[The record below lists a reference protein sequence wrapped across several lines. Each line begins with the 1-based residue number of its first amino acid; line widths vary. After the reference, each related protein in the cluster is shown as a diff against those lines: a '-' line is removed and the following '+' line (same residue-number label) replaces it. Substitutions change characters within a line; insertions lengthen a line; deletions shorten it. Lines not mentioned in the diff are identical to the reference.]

1 MSTVLQAKPVATGS
15 APPFFSLLGRA
26 ARDALQWR
34 LLLLWALLLL
44 LPTLAA
50 TLPLWQMLGESL
62 DYSIHAATLARALDL
77 TAVADLMQVYKR
89 YDTAVG
95 NGALSAVVL
104 TLLLSPLL
112 TGMTVSAARAPQ
124 RLSLRGLLGAGMLAY
139 GRLLRMLIWSSVPL
153 GVAFALGSAAA
164 APLRRLG
171 ENAVL
176 ESTAHNAGLAGT
188 VVMAVLL
195 LLAHATVDAGRAVLA
210 ADNRKTSAVRAWGEG
225 VLLVW
230 RHPVATLGSYA
241 VLSLAGL
248 VLAGL
253 VALVRIRVA
262 PIEGWSFFAALALT
276 QLAVMAVA
284 WMRSARLFALIALI
298 ALIRK

>member
-15 APPFFSLLGRA
+15 APPFFSRLGRA

-62 DYSIHAATLARALDL
+62 DRSIHAATLARALDL
-77 TAVADLMQVYKR
+77 TAVSDLMQVYKR

-124 RLSLRGLLGAGMLAY
+124 RLSLRGLLGAGMLEY
-139 GRLLRMLIWSSVPL
+139 GRLLRMLVWSGVPL

-171 ENAVL
+171 DNAVL

-188 VVMAVLL
+188 VVMALLL

-210 ADNRKTSAVRAWGEG
+210 ADRRKTSAVRAWGEG

-230 RHPVATLGSYA
+230 RRPVATLGSYA

-262 PIEGWSFFAALALT
+262 PIEGWSFFTALALT

-298 ALIRK
+298 RK

>member
-1 MSTVLQAKPVATGS
+1 MSAILQTKPATATS
-15 APPFFSLLGRA
+15 YNMIVTA
-26 ARDALQWR
+26 ARNALQWR
-34 LLLLWALLLL
+34 LLLLWAVLLL

-50 TLPLWQMLGESL
+50 TLPIWQMLGDSL
-62 DYSIHAATLARALDL
+62 DQSVHAATLARALDM
-77 TAVADLMQVYKR
+77 TAVSDLMQVYKR

-95 NGALSAVVL
+95 NGALSAVIL

-112 TGMTVSAARAPQ
+112 TGMTIAAARAPQ
-124 RLSLRGLLGAGMLAY
+124 RLGLRGLLGGGMLEY
-139 GRLLRMLIWSSVPL
+139 GRLLRTLVWSIVPL
-153 GVAFALGSAAA
+153 GAAFALGSALA

-176 ESTAHNAGLAGT
+176 ESTAQNAGLAGT
-188 VVMAVLL
+188 IVMGIIL

-210 ADNRKTSAVRAWGEG
+210 ADRRKTSAVRAWGEG
-225 VLLVW
+225 VMLVL
-230 RHPVATLGSYA
+230 RRPVATLGAYV

-262 PIEGWSFFAALALT
+262 PVEGWSFFAALALT

-298 ALIRK
+298 RT

>member
-1 MSTVLQAKPVATGS
+1 MSAILQTKPATAIQANVIGT
-15 APPFFSLLGRA
+15 A
-26 ARDALQWR
+26 ARSALQWR
-34 LLLLWALLLL
+34 LLLLWAVLLL

-50 TLPLWQMLGESL
+50 TLPIWQMLGDSL
-62 DYSIHAATLARALDL
+62 DQSIHAATLAHALDM
-77 TAVADLMQVYKR
+77 TAVSDLMQVYKR

-95 NGALSAVVL
+95 NGALSAVIL

-112 TGMTVSAARAPQ
+112 TGMTIAAARAPQ
-124 RLSLRGLLGAGMLAY
+124 RLGLGGLLGGGMLEY
-139 GRLLRMLIWSSVPL
+139 GRLLRMLVWSVVPL
-153 GVAFALGSAAA
+153 GAAFALGSALA

-176 ESTAHNAGLAGT
+176 ETTAQNAGLAGT
-188 VVMAVLL
+188 IVMGIIL

-210 ADNRKTSAVRAWGEG
+210 ADRRKTSAVRAWGEG
-225 VLLVW
+225 VMLVL
-230 RHPVATLGSYA
+230 RRPGATLGAYV

-298 ALIRK
+298 RK